1 MIRFSKWVN
10 AHFGSGDPNEMY
22 STFAYREDRKK
33 TVCIID
39 FVSFVFFNVVK
50 HCRECYEYEKE
61 ENMIHLAIRHTQCD
75 RCGQFFLIS
84 LLYNNDDEKGYQSPK
99 TGEHYCSKRCCDLKE
114 GDAMQTAVDFEAT
127 CSLVGEGL

>member
-1 MIRFSKWVN
+1 MNTVHFSRWFNV
-10 AHFGSGDPNEMY
+10 HFGSGQPEMY
-22 STFAYREDRKK
+22 SSYAYRENRKK

-39 FVSFVFFNVVK
+39 FVSYVFFNVVK

-75 RCGQFFLIS
+75 RCGQFFPIS
-84 LLYNNDDEKGYQSPK
+84 WLYNRNGNDEKGYQSPK

-114 GDAMQTAVDFEAT
+114 G
-127 CSLVGEGL
+127 EGDGLSRESRS